1 MITVCYYCLGCVEKL
16 LVIKFYGTSEF
27 KLLKNKDDNN
37 HKSEALKLK
46 ERTNEHE
53 YLKSIKT

>member
-37 HKSEALKLK
+37 HKGEPLKWK
-46 ERTNEHE
+46 ERTNEYEH
-53 YLKSIKT
+53 L